1 MIPIL
6 QPSAPCD
13 DRNAEKEIPLLHCN
27 SPEKQMGLHE
37 GRTHRKRIVS
47 DVHVSQSKSNY
58 STYADEICVAMD
70 CEMVGV
76 GPHRFSVLARVSI
89 VNLRGDT
96 IFDSYVRVDEK
107 VTDYRT
113 CVSGIRPEN
122 LKSEKAIAFGKCRA
136 KVMQVLKGKI
146 LVGHALKNDLKIL
159 NLHHPWYNTRDTSM
173 YGPFMKM
180 SHKGIWKPRRLSE
193 LTRVVLDTSIQ
204 QKEHCS
210 VEDARAAMSLYC
222 SVRDEW
228 DCAVFA
234 GLEQQYQMMQAS
246 TVYCTAA
253 LMNGIRQDWKAR
265 SV

>member
-1 MIPIL
+1 
-6 QPSAPCD
+6 
-13 DRNAEKEIPLLHCN
+13 
-27 SPEKQMGLHE
+27 
-37 GRTHRKRIVS
+37 
-47 DVHVSQSKSNY
+47 
-58 STYADEICVAMD
+58 
-70 CEMVGV
+70 
-76 GPHRFSVLARVSI
+76 
-89 VNLRGDT
+89 
-96 IFDSYVRVDEK
+96 
-107 VTDYRT
+107 
-113 CVSGIRPEN
+113 
-122 LKSEKAIAFGKCRA
+122 
-136 KVMQVLKGKI
+136 MQVLKGKI